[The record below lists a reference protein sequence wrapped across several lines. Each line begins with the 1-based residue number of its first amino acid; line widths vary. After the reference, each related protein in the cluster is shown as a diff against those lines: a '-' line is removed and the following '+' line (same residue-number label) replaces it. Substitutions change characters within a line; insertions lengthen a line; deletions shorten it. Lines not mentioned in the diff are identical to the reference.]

1 MKITAQAKSIRITP
15 QKLRRTA
22 DSLRQLPLDQA
33 LEQLQF
39 INVKSAQELY
49 RVLSQAVANAT
60 TNYNLKPENLKL
72 DSIQINEGP
81 ILKRFQAVSRGR
93 AHTILKRT
101 SHVLITLTPKVST
114 SPSIK
119 PTQSTTTK
127 KTTK

>member
-39 INVKSAQELY
+39 IKVKSAQELY
-49 RVLSQAVANAT
+49 RVLNQAVANAS

-101 SHVLITLTPKVST
+101 SHILITLTPKVST
-114 SPSIK
+114 PPSTK
-119 PTQSTTTK
+119 PTQSSTTK

>member
-49 RVLSQAVANAT
+49 WVLSQAVANAT

-81 ILKRFQAVSRGR
+81 ILKR
-93 AHTILKRT
+93 
-101 SHVLITLTPKVST
+101 KVST